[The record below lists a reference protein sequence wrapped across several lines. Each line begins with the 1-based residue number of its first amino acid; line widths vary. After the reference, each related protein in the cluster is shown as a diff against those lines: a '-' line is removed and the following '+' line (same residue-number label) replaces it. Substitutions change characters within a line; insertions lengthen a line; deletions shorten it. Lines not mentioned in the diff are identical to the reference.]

1 MTFNPTLLRLTA
13 AVALALATLTS
24 AQAQVYRFSSVII
37 KDLKVTP
44 ATTIPTTPTGPVAP
58 GSPSQPTTPTQ
69 PTSPTQPA
77 PTQPAPEPV
86 KAVTLS
92 TASLVFSDTAVDQPS
107 TPGAVG
113 VMNTGEALVT
123 LGVPSISGP
132 FLATTDCT
140 NSLAVGGQ
148 CIVNVSFKP
157 HTYGALQGYLTMST
171 GAGQKQVSLTGTGLG
186 TYFQLRTGLP
196 TSTTFEPTYVGA
208 QAPSEFKAVAWNR
221 GNISGAMAAPT
232 LSGESPQD
240 FTLVSTCSAVAPE
253 QECTT
258 TVTFT
263 PKSEG
268 ARRAT
273 LNVLGSTVA
282 LSGNAAPAPTKG
294 VNFAGMING
303 ARILNPANVAYYGPS
318 PYNATVDN
326 TCAASW
332 HVTGILCGNNTVG
345 TQPYS
350 QSVATTWSNSGGG
363 ARYVIIDLGQTRQF
377 NTAYVYQPNSDGRFT
392 KVQLAVSDSPLPYA
406 DAGWT
411 VASTEATF
419 VDNVYTPQRM
429 SFATASG
436 RYVRVQ
442 LRHTGTTYSS
452 YVEIRALQLFY
463 E

>member
-13 AVALALATLTS
+13 AVALALATLSTAN
-24 AQAQVYRFSSVII
+24 AQDYRLTVPV
-37 KDLKVTP
+37 KALKVTP
-44 ATTIPTTPTGPVAP
+44 SATTPTTPGGPVAP
-58 GSPSQPTTPTQ
+58 GSPTQPTTPTQ
-69 PTSPTQPA
+69 PTNPSQ

-92 TASLVFSDTAVDQPS
+92 TASLAFSDTLVDQTS
-107 TPGAVG
+107 TAGAVG
-113 VMNTGEALVT
+113 VMNTGEALVS
-123 LGVPSISGP
+123 LGVPSITGP

-148 CIVNVSFKP
+148 CVVNVSFKP
-157 HTYGALQGYLTMST
+157 HTYGTLQGYMTMST
-171 GAGQKQVSLTGTGLG
+171 GAGQKQVNLTGTGLG
-186 TYFQLRTGLP
+186 AYFQLRAGLP
-196 TSTTFEPTYVGA
+196 SSMTFEPTYVGA
-208 QAPSEFKAVAWNR
+208 QAPSDLKAVAWNR
-221 GNISGAMAAPT
+221 GNISGTMTAPT

-240 FTLVSTCSAVAPE
+240 FTLSSACNSVASE

-263 PKSEG
+263 PKNEG

-273 LNVLGSTVA
+273 LNVLGSTVS

-303 ARILNPANVAYYGPS
+303 AKILNPANVAYYGPS

-326 TCAASW
+326 TCSGSW
-332 HVTGILCGNNTVG
+332 QVTGILCANNTVG
-345 TQPYS
+345 TQSYG
-350 QSVATTWSNSGGG
+350 QSVATTWRNTKGT
-363 ARYVIIDLGQTRQF
+363 AYYVVIDMGQTRQF

-392 KVQLAVSDSPLPYA
+392 QVQLAVSDSPLPYA

-411 VASTEATF
+411 VASAEATF
-419 VDNVYTPQRM
+419 ADNVYTPQRM
-429 SFATASG
+429 SFAPASG

-442 LRHTGTTYSS
+442 LRHNGTTSSS
-452 YVEIRALQLFY
+452 YVEIRGLQLFY